1 MTPTLIS
8 TSGNAMNRFTP
19 EERDCYSEDEIS
31 LKYLPHSHGYRYE
44 MSNCLF
50 ESAFENILKEC
61 KCCPGK
67 SSVHSCKVLHTCKQG
82 IFFTTNSKVCFKLF
96 SGFCLKGISRIIL
109 LKVVRRSKHVVD
121 CVLTVLLVSQIL
133 RLFAANTLSNP
144 LFFERGPN

>member
-1 MTPTLIS
+1 
-8 TSGNAMNRFTP
+8 MNRFTP

-67 SSVHSCKVLHTCKQG
+67 SSVS
-82 IFFTTNSKVCFKLF
+82 
-96 SGFCLKGISRIIL
+96 
-109 LKVVRRSKHVVD
+109 LKVFVFFNMHFEKFWEELGVTSRLSFPP
-121 CVLTVLLVSQIL
+121 LSNLINTFL
-133 RLFAANTLSNP
+133 RLMPS
-144 LFFERGPN
+144 

>member
-1 MTPTLIS
+1 
-8 TSGNAMNRFTP
+8 MNRFTP

-67 SSVHSCKVLHTCKQG
+67 SSMHSCKVLYTCKQG
-82 IFFTTNSKVCFKLF
+82 IFFTTNSKVCFNEKMYF
-96 SGFCLKGISRIIL
+96 SKQALNSHKI
-109 LKVVRRSKHVVD
+109 SKHGD
-121 CVLTVLLVSQIL
+121 TIMYCSLCDFKTKS
-133 RLFAANTLSNP
+133 
-144 LFFERGPN
+144 ERSLNIDEVRV